1 MGGNGTSSPSVR
13 LRQVILGFDRSSW
26 GVKGLA
32 ECPLY
37 LDSAALTLEVYLL
50 SAASRAGPGRPV
62 DLNTGFVPGAGGV
75 KNKEL
80 SVSAS

>member
-13 LRQVILGFDRSSW
+13 LRQVISGFDRSSW

-50 SAASRAGPGRPV
+50 SAASRAGPV